1 VTDGSAAPLMPEPCG
16 DARDAGT
23 LAELAAR
30 LGEPVP
36 PRLVL
41 QGAVERDD

>member
-1 VTDGSAAPLMPEPCG
+1 VTEPITPEPCG
-16 DARDAGT
+16 DARDAPA

-36 PRLVL
+36 PRTVL
-41 QGAVERDD
+41 RGVVERDD

>member
-1 VTDGSAAPLMPEPCG
+1 MAGGGAAPLAAEPCG
-16 DARDAGT
+16 DVRDMPA

-36 PRLVL
+36 PRVTL
-41 QGAVERDD
+41 QGAVEHD